1 MYQCLGEVDAKRSLV
16 QTLEYQN
23 LGKRKTDGFYFGDTG
38 SPILRVAC
46 STNIKTKLE
55 KENLIQSYA
64 SKRNVLDLGNSIGNH
79 DLSALC
85 G

>member
-46 STNIKTKLE
+46 STNIKTNQE
-55 KENLIQSYA
+55 KENLIQSYP
-64 SKRNVLDLGNSIGNH
+64 SERNVLDLRNSTENH
-79 DLSALC
+79 FLSTLC